1 MRHGLTGKQ
10 GRFVAEY
17 LIDLNATQAA
27 VRAGYSPKVAYR
39 QGFENLR
46 KPQVEAALTEA
57 MAARAQRVELS
68 ADAVLREIALVSR
81 SNIQDYAID
90 DYGEVSLRPGAPPE
104 AMRAVQSL
112 RKKILHTEQ
121 GICYETEIKLHPKNA
136 ALRMAAEHLG
146 LLHPPA
152 AVLTD
157 IRILVQYAPTPGEVS
172 PPPPT
177 QGMEIAPHIEYTPA
191 PQEA

>member
-46 KPQVEAALTEA
+46 KPQVEAALAAA

-68 ADAVLREIALVSR
+68 ADAVLREIALLSQ
-81 SNIQDYAID
+81 SDIQDYEID
-90 DYGEVSLRPGAPPE
+90 EHGEGRLRP
-104 AMRAVQSL
+104 
-112 RKKILHTEQ
+112 
-121 GICYETEIKLHPKNA
+121 
-136 ALRMAAEHLG
+136 
-146 LLHPPA
+146 
-152 AVLTD
+152 
-157 IRILVQYAPTPGEVS
+157 
-172 PPPPT
+172 
-177 QGMEIAPHIEYTPA
+177 
-191 PQEA
+191 

>member
-46 KPQVEAALTEA
+46 KPQVEAALAAA

-68 ADAVLREIALVSR
+68 ADAVLREIALLSQ
-81 SNIQDYAID
+81 SDIQDYEID
-90 DYGEVSLRPGAPPE
+90 EHGEGRLRPGAPPE
-104 AMRAVQSL
+104 AMRAIQTL
-112 RKKILHTEQ
+112 RKKILHSEQ
-121 GICYETEIKLHPKNA
+121 GTFVETEIRLHPKTPN
-136 ALRMAAEHLG
+136 LRMAGEHLG
-146 LLHPPA
+146 LFRPTATDLPDIHIHVETA
-152 AVLTD
+152 RERLTD
-157 IRILVQYAPTPGEVS
+157 RLAHLAQRHAEDATNG
-172 PPPPT
+172 
-177 QGMEIAPHIEYTPA
+177 G
-191 PQEA
+191 

>member
-68 ADAVLREIALVSR
+68 ADAVLREIALVSQ
-81 SNIQDYAID
+81 SNIQDYEID
-90 DYGEVSLRPGAPPE
+90 DHGDVRLRPGALPE

-112 RKKILHTEQ
+112 RKRIVHTEQ
-121 GICYETEIKLHPKNA
+121 GVLYETEIKLHPKTPN
-136 ALRMAAEHLG
+136 LRMAGEHLG
-146 LLHPPA
+146 LFRPTAPDVPDIHIHVETA
-152 AVLTD
+152 RERLTD
-157 IRILVQYAPTPGEVS
+157 RLKHLAARHAEDATNGY
-172 PPPPT
+172 
-177 QGMEIAPHIEYTPA
+177 
-191 PQEA
+191 